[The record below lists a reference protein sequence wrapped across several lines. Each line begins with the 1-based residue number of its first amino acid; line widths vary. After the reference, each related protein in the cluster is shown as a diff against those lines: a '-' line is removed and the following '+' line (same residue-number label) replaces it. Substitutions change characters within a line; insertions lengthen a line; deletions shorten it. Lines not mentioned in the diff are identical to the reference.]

1 MWILLY
7 STVDEDIVKRMFAT
21 VRVAVD
27 ASVVFATE
35 DVDATDV
42 EESGCHRC

>member
-7 STVDEDIVKRMFAT
+7 STVDGDIVKRMVAT
-21 VRVAVD
+21 IRVAVD